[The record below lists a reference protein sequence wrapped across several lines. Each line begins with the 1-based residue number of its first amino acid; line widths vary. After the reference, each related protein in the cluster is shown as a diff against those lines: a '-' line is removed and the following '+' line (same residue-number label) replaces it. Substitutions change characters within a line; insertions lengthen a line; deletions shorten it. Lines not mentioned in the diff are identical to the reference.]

1 MYFTGYRDPEVWAD
15 LGLIGESLSFTTD
28 DTVTKLGIGYIR
40 DCDVECAMDTAVR
53 FTLLNAGE
61 NGEINAKQMLN
72 QHTRLAALIERGLAA
87 DGWYLDDEEKK
98 QRGWVFHENGIRLHW
113 NRISSYYSHDDAHFS
128 AGHLGAT
135 ELWQYDRGWS
145 GRSWMLTSHGE
156 ESRRDYKKLWE
167 SEDGFYPIPLRGNE
181 RMAMNMLE
189 DKEVLKCINQ
199 SLNRMV
205 KSGKAIQVTAGR
217 GRTFR
222 WNKWGWLDE
231 YRQKHLVTMAK
242 QRKLG
247 DVVNG
252 WEFTKGHVTN
262 KYGVEI
268 CDHEWHPVSPV
279 KYFSVIQKVPTI
291 EQDRYGWYNHDKNR
305 WEQST
310 ELRWHRTQLP
320 YFFMDETEAQAVV
333 DELNSHSYPR
343 KGIGIRRNGEL
354 LAPLHELTENEVKMR
369 VRGEVMIEDY
379 MHPDEMFKRIQLSAP
394 DIAKELNALLKYEID
409 KEYGNITQKEE

>member
-1 MYFTGYRDPEVWAD
+1 MYFTGYRKPKVWAN

-40 DCDVECAMDTAVR
+40 SREVECAMDTAVR

-87 DGWYLDDEEKK
+87 DGWYLDDDERK
-98 QRGWVFHENGIRLHW
+98 QRGWVFHEDGIRLHW
-113 NRISSYYSHDDAHFS
+113 NRISSRWSHDNTQFNAS
-128 AGHLGAT
+128 YLGAT
-135 ELWQYDRGWS
+135 ELWQYDKGWS
-145 GRSWMLTSHGE
+145 GRSWMLRDHGDPA
-156 ESRRDYKKLWE
+156 RRDYRKLWE
-167 SEDGFYPIPLRGNE
+167 SEDGFYPIPLVGNE

-252 WEFTKGHVTN
+252 WEFTKGQVSN
-262 KYGVEI
+262 MFGVEI

-279 KYFSVIQKVPTI
+279 KYFSVTQKVPTI
-291 EQDRYGWYNHDKNR
+291 EQDRYGWYNHDENR

-310 ELRWHRTQLP
+310 KLSSHHIQLP
-320 YFFMDETEAQAVV
+320 YFFMDKTEAQAVV
-333 DELNSHSYPR
+333 DELNTHTYPR
-343 KGIGIRRNGEL
+343 KGIGIRSNGEL
-354 LAPLHELTENEVKMR
+354 LTPSHELTENEVCMS

-394 DIAKELNALLKYEID
+394 EISKKLNALLKNEVSKHYGSMIE
-409 KEYGNITQKEE
+409 KEK